1 VNLTFEDQALLD
13 RQSLPQICQTRGA
26 GISELFVRRVG
37 AFFWSRNTQV
47 LVSIAT
53 VAITVRLSAT
63 TAMYGCDQINA
74 CGCMYEV
81 NCYACVAGHESIKII
96 ARNLLVNIAKT
107 SRIRG
112 SLQIIQMLS
121 ENNNDRI
128 AKLANRFCR

>member
-1 VNLTFEDQALLD
+1 
-13 RQSLPQICQTRGA
+13 
-26 GISELFVRRVG
+26 
-37 AFFWSRNTQV
+37 
-47 LVSIAT
+47 
-53 VAITVRLSAT
+53 
-63 TAMYGCDQINA
+63 
-74 CGCMYEV
+74 MYEV
-81 NCYACVAGHESIKII
+81 HCYACVAGHESIKII